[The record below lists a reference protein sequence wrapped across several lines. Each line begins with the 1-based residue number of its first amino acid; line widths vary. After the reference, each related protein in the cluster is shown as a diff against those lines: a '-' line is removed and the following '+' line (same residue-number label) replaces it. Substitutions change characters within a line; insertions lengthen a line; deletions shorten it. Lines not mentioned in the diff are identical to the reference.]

1 MDYDKIKPFRI
12 IVLAA
17 FGLIAIVGLFMFAR
31 FEGFDNGQ
39 DAIGVVSIW
48 GTLPEEAVSL
58 QIENLREERPEFAHV
73 SYTEIP
79 LATFGAE
86 LAEALAID
94 EGPDMVLI
102 SQEQLVSERNKLS
115 VIPYSSIS
123 QRDFLDTFVP
133 VTELYLTDK
142 GTYGIP
148 ILVDPLVMYYNR
160 TLFASAGVPQ
170 PPATWEAVLGLS
182 DRITVRSGGQITRS
196 LLSFGEY
203 DNVQNARGILSLLL
217 LQAGTPVTE
226 LSNGKLRAAL
236 NQGPE
241 VSGTSGSIS
250 ALSFYTQFSDPA
262 KTVYS
267 WNRALPN
274 ARQAFLA
281 GDLTLYF
288 GYASELPVIR
298 AGNPNLDFDMA
309 PVPQP
314 SRSTSRTTYGLGYA
328 FAIPKTSKNPN
339 GSYAAAIALAERNA
353 QLAMAN
359 TLSMVPAA
367 RAALIPSNEDR
378 FQPVYFP
385 EALVAKGWLSPSPA
399 TTDSIFGAMIGNITS
414 GRMDV
419 GQALTTANQALDS
432 AL

>member
-217 LQAGTPVTE
+217 LQAGTSVTE

>member
-236 NQGPE
+236 NHGPE

-281 GDLTLYF
+281 GDL
-288 GYASELPVIR
+288 A
-298 AGNPNLDFDMA
+298 LDFTHDIRPWICFRHPEDLKESEWLICCRYRPCRA
-309 PVPQP
+309 KC
-314 SRSTSRTTYGLGYA
+314 STCHGKH
-328 FAIPKTSKNPN
+328 AIH
-339 GSYAAAIALAERNA
+339 
-353 QLAMAN
+353 
-359 TLSMVPAA
+359 
-367 RAALIPSNEDR
+367 
-378 FQPVYFP
+378 
-385 EALVAKGWLSPSPA
+385 
-399 TTDSIFGAMIGNITS
+399 GACCTRCPYS
-414 GRMDV
+414 FK
-419 GQALTTANQALDS
+419 
-432 AL
+432 

>member
-1 MDYDKIKPFRI
+1 MDYDQIKPFRI
-12 IVLAA
+12 IVLAV
-17 FGLIAIVGLFMFAR
+17 FGLIAIVGLIMFAR
-31 FEGFDNGQ
+31 FDGFDNGQ
-39 DAIGVVSIW
+39 DAIGTVRIW
-48 GTLPEEAVSL
+48 GTLPEETVSS
-58 QIENLREERPEFAHV
+58 QIKKLREQRPEFANV

-102 SQEQLVSERNKLS
+102 SQEQLASERNKLS

-133 VTELYLTDK
+133 ITELYLTDK

-160 TLFASAGVPQ
+160 TLLASAGVPL
-170 PPATWEAVLGLS
+170 PPGTWEAVLGLS
-182 DRITVRSGGQITRS
+182 DRITVRNSGQVTRS

-203 DNVQNARGILSLLL
+203 GNVPNARAIISLLL
-217 LQAGTPVTE
+217 LQAGTPITYTE
-226 LSNGKLRAAL
+226 SGKLRGGL
-236 NQGPE
+236 KEGPS
-241 VSGTSGSIS
+241 VSGTSASVS

-267 WNRALPN
+267 WNRSLPD

-281 GDLTLYF
+281 GDLALYF

-314 SRSTSRTTYGLGYA
+314 SRATSRTTYGLAYA
-328 FAIPKTSKNPN
+328 FAIPRTSQNPN
-339 GSYAAAIALAERNA
+339 GAYAAAIALANRNV
-353 QLAMAN
+353 QLAAAN
-359 TLSMVPAA
+359 ALSMVPAA
-367 RAALIPSNEDR
+367 RAALIPSDEDR

-385 EALVAKGWLSPSPA
+385 EALVARGWLSPSPA
-399 TTDSIFGAMIGNITS
+399 VTDSIFGAMIGNITS

-432 AL
+432 SL

>member
-1 MDYDKIKPFRI
+1 MDYDKIKPFLI

-217 LQAGTPVTE
+217 LQAGTSVTE

>member
-1 MDYDKIKPFRI
+1 MDYDQIKPFRI
-12 IVLAA
+12 IVLAV
-17 FGLIAIVGLFMFAR
+17 FGLVAIIGLFMFAR

-39 DAIGVVSIW
+39 DAIGTVTIW
-48 GTLPEEAVSL
+48 GTLPERAVSDQL
-58 QIENLREERPEFAHV
+58 EVLRENQPQFSRV
-73 SYTEIP
+73 SYAQIP
-79 LATFGAE
+79 LETFSIE

-102 SQEQLVSERNKLS
+102 SQEQLVSEQNKLS

-123 QRDFLDTFVP
+123 QRDFIDTFVP
-133 VTELYLTDK
+133 ISELYLTDK

-148 ILVDPLVMYYNR
+148 VVVDPLVMYYNR
-160 TLFASAGVPQ
+160 TALASAGVPQ
-170 PPATWEAVLGLS
+170 PPQTWEAVLGLS
-182 DRITVRSGGQITRS
+182 DRITIRSGGQVTRS
-196 LLSFGEY
+196 LLAFGEY
-203 DNVQNARGILSLLL
+203 GNIPNARGIISLLL
-217 LQAGTPVTE
+217 LQAGSPITDI
-226 LSNGKLRAAL
+226 LNGRLRAAL
-236 NQGPE
+236 NEGIDA
-241 VSGTSGSIS
+241 TGSRAAES

-267 WNRALPN
+267 WNRALPD

-281 GDLTLYF
+281 GDLVIYF
-288 GYASELPVIR
+288 GYASELPIIR

-314 SRSTSRTTYGLGYA
+314 ARSTARTTYGLVYA
-328 FAIPKTSKNPN
+328 LAIPKTSQNPN
-339 GSYAAAIALAERNA
+339 GAYATAVALADRGLQLRAANA
-353 QLAMAN
+353 
-359 TLSMVPAA
+359 LSMVPAS
-367 RAALIPSNEDR
+367 RAALIPSNEDP

-385 EALVAKGWLSPSPA
+385 EALVARGWLSPSPA

-419 GQALTTANQALDS
+419 SQALTTANQALDS

>member
-1 MDYDKIKPFRI
+1 MDYDKIKPFRT

-17 FGLIAIVGLFMFAR
+17 FGLIAIVGLFMFGR

-148 ILVDPLVMYYNR
+148 VLVDLLVRHYNR

-182 DRITVRSGGQITRS
+182 DRITVRSGGQINRS
-196 LLSFGEY
+196 LPSFGEY

-217 LQAGTPVTE
+217 LQAGTSVTE